1 MKLVGLGSNLPAAPW
16 GAPIDVCRAAL
27 GRFPEAGMRVAS
39 CSRWYR
45 SAPVPAS
52 DQPWFVNGV
61 ARIETGLDP
70 QAALD
75 ALLGIEAAMGRLRTE
90 RWGPRVIDLDLLAW
104 DDFVTKDSDGGSAL
118 VLPHPRLHERA
129 FVVRPLAEVAP
140 DWRHPRLGKDVGELL
155 ADLPPG
161 QAASPVA
168 DG

>member
-1 MKLVGLGSNLPAAPW
+1 MKLVGLGSNLSAAPW
-16 GAPIDVCRAAL
+16 GAPIEACRAAL
-27 GRFPEAGMRVAS
+27 GRFPAAGMRVTG

-61 ARIETGLDP
+61 ARIETELAP

-75 ALLGIEAAMGRLRTE
+75 ALLGIETAMGRRRAE

-104 DDFVTKDSDGGSAL
+104 DDLVTEDTEDGSRL

-129 FVVRPLAEVAP
+129 FVVRPLAEIAP
-140 DWRHPRLGKDVGELL
+140 DWRHPRLGKGVGQLL
-155 ADLPPG
+155 AELPPD
-161 QAASPVA
+161 QAMSPVEEE
-168 DG
+168 